1 MRIVHVTETLVAGVL
16 AAVAALAN
24 AQAQLG
30 HDVTVV
36 YSGKPLVP
44 SSDELDGRIHPN
56 VRRVEVPFRGRA
68 ASVWGLE
75 VAVAAI
81 ARTGVDVVHAHST
94 FAGFA
99 CRVRPR
105 IRRRARVLAYS
116 PHGWAFLRGTSSALS
131 NRTAMMIERRLARR
145 CHGLILVSESEAEVG
160 RAAMR
165 SSRIQVLRNGIPVDA
180 LPISSG
186 SGQARPVV
194 ITTGRIMEQ
203 KAPDRFAAIASALS
217 DRADFI
223 WIGDG
228 DEGEK
233 RQWIGD
239 APVQVSGWLPHD
251 EVVRRL
257 AAADIFL
264 FPTRW
269 EGMPIAL
276 MEAQAIGLPAVAT
289 DIVGNRDVVVDGETG
304 MLRDD
309 TEALIA
315 AVTEL
320 VVDDDLR
327 QRMRDAT
334 VHIQRSRLSD
344 EKLGETSLAIYQA
357 LTVTR

>member
-1 MRIVHVTETLVAGVL
+1 MRIIHVTETLVAGVL

-24 AQAQLG
+24 AQSELG
-30 HDVTVV
+30 HDVSIV
-36 YSGKPLVP
+36 YSAKPLVP
-44 SSDELDGRIHPN
+44 STDELDHRLHPN
-56 VRRVEVPFRGRA
+56 VRRVEVPFRGRP
-68 ASVWGLE
+68 ASIWDLE

-99 CRVRPR
+99 CRLRPR

-116 PHGWAFLRGTSSALS
+116 PHGWAFLRGASSALS
-131 NRTAMMIERRLARR
+131 NRTALTIERRLARR
-145 CHGLILVSESEAEVG
+145 CHGLVLVSESEAEIG
-160 RAAMR
+160 RKAIQ
-165 SSRIQVLRNGIPVDA
+165 SSRIHVLQNGIPVDA
-180 LPISSG
+180 LPISTG

-228 DEGEK
+228 DEDEK
-233 RQWIGD
+233 HQWIGD

-289 DIVGNRDVVVDGETG
+289 DIVGNRDVVLDGETG

-315 AVTEL
+315 AVTRL
-320 VVDDDLR
+320 VVEDDLR
-327 QRMRDAT
+327 HSMRAT
-334 VHIQRSRLSD
+334 TVAIQRSRLSD
-344 EKLGETSLAIYQA
+344 EKLGETSVAIYQELA
-357 LTVTR
+357 DTR